1 MGILKKAAA
10 AILVACFAVAA
21 LTSCHAQNE
30 EVLDIAG
37 TKISS
42 SFYLAALLSADL
54 EFQNEV
60 SSSSSSASSNYKSQT
75 LDDKPYETWVKD
87 TALSNLKKYVY
98 LKDELSKANVSFD
111 DETRSNVEYATNY
124 YWNYYG
130 YEKICKDNGIS
141 EDDFSL
147 NISVNYMS
155 DMLFDY
161 LYGEGGE
168 NEIDKDEVL
177 KALDE
182 NYILADV
189 INEDVSSASDDEKAE
204 IKSKLEGYRD
214 RLAAGESWD
223 TILEEYNEENG
234 TSSTSTS
241 SASDEE
247 GPEDKN
253 AVVFGS
259 ENTNSPSDYFD
270 DLSTAEI
277 GVPQVMELDDYT
289 VLILRKDITADDYY
303 YDNYGINARYILKGD
318 EFEST
323 LDTESA
329 KLEATELV
337 NLDYYSPDKLVYDN

>member
-10 AILVACFAVAA
+10 TVLVSCFAAAA
-21 LTSCHAQNE
+21 LAGCHAQNE
-30 EVLDIAG
+30 DVLDIAD

-60 SSSSSSASSNYKSQT
+60 GSSTSSSGNYKNQT

-111 DETRSNVEYATNY
+111 DETRSNVDYATNY

-161 LYGEGGE
+161 IYGEGGE
-168 NEIDKDEVL
+168 KEIDKDEVL
-177 KALDE
+177 KTLDE

-223 TILEEYNEENG
+223 TILEEYNEENE

-241 SASDEE
+241 SSSDED
-247 GPEDKN
+247 GPEDAN

-270 DLSTAEI
+270 DLSKAEI
-277 GVPQVMELDDYT
+277 GVG
-289 VLILRKDITADDYY
+289 A
-303 YDNYGINARYILKGD
+303 
-318 EFEST
+318 
-323 LDTESA
+323 
-329 KLEATELV
+329 
-337 NLDYYSPDKLVYDN
+337 